1 MSVSR
6 RYLGL
11 QREVGPQI
19 KSPFFNL
26 QNFLYCKIC
35 TLFLNDE
42 FAEEVASIQ
51 WEFGFMYFALFFR
64 RTCGCALHRYALS
77 ACVNHAHAHRQPI
90 K

>member
-1 MSVSR
+1 MSR

-26 QNFLYCKIC
+26 QDFCRLK
-35 TLFLNDE
+35 FEPFFWNDE

-51 WEFGFMYFALFFR
+51 WELGFTYFALFFR
-64 RTCGCALHRYALS
+64 RTCGCALHRYGLS
-77 ACVNHAHAHRQPI
+77 ACVNNAHAHRQPI
-90 K
+90 T